1 MVAYR
6 LYHIDGA
13 GKFSAAEWIEA
24 EGDDAALDAAR
35 KLNKSIACELWE
47 RGRLVGR
54 VEAGSCSAKRDP
66 R

>member
-24 EGDDAALDAAR
+24 DGDESALEAAR
-35 KLNKSIACELWE
+35 QLNKSIACELWE

-54 VEAGSCSAKRDP
+54 VEASPDAATPDP